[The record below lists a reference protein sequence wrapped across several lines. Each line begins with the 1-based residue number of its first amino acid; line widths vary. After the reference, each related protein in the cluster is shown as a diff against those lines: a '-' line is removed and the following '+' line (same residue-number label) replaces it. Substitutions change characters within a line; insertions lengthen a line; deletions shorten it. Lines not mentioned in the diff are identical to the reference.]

1 MCKKPKMPTPQRVP
15 EVQRE
20 QSPDNGALYDQART
34 MAAKRG
40 GGSGRSTMRST
51 MRSGYATPLAAPQL
65 AMQGQQRLS
74 TVLG

>member
-1 MCKKPKMPTPQRVP
+1 MCSKPKMPTPQRVK
-15 EVQRE
+15 EFQRE

-40 GGSGRSTMRST
+40 GGSKRSTMRT
-51 MRSGYATPLAAPQL
+51 GYASPLAAPQL